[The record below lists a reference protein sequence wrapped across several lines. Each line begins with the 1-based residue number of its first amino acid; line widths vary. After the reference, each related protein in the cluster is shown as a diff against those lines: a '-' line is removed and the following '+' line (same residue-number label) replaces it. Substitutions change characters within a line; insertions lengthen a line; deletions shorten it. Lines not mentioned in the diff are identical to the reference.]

1 MVVSLARKML
11 LHDKLRFVIT
21 VAGVAFAV
29 ILVFVQIGLFLGL
42 LEYATVTIRQIDADL
57 WVTSRNTLNI
67 DFPSTFSETYV
78 QRVRAVPGVARADNL
93 IVWWL
98 FMALPT
104 GATEMVE
111 VYGLEDFEHWRIPW
125 DFESANPVDM
135 RCGPYIFVDKS
146 GERRLGPFEVGEY
159 RELNGHRMKIIGKT
173 HGAVSFTTTPIIF
186 MDSHRVQDLISPL
199 LTGKTTYIIVKLVP
213 DANPQAVKAAIA
225 KQLRYNDVLTSA
237 EWAKKSRNYWIST
250 TGLGLNMY
258 LTAFLGVLIG
268 VVVVAQT
275 LYTMTMDHLK
285 EFGTIKAIGGGNA
298 DIYRILLQQA
308 AIAAVTGFVIGLI
321 PALVM
326 RPFVADAGLT
336 LKLSWDFGLWVFVG
350 TFGFCLGAAMI
361 SFRKVANIDP
371 ALVFRS

>member
-1 MVVSLARKML
+1 MVSLARKML
-11 LHDKLRFVIT
+11 LHDKLRFTIT

-42 LEYATVTIRQIDADL
+42 LDYATVTIRQMDADL
-57 WVTSRNTLNI
+57 WVTSRNTANI
-67 DFPSTFSETYV
+67 DFPTTFSETYV

-111 VYGLEDFEHWRIPW
+111 VYGLEDFEHWGIPW
-125 DFESANPVDM
+125 NVESANPVDL
-135 RCGPYIFVDKS
+135 RSGPYILVDKA
-146 GERRLGPFEVGEY
+146 GERRLGPFKVGEY
-159 RELNGHRMKIIGKT
+159 YELNSHRMKIIGKT
-173 HGAVSFTTTPIIF
+173 RGAVSFTTTPIIF
-186 MDSHRVQDLISPL
+186 MDSHRVQNLVSQL
-199 LTGKTTYIIVKLVP
+199 LAGKTTYIVVKLVP
-213 DANPQAVKAAIA
+213 GANSQAVKAAIA
-225 KQLRYNDVLTSA
+225 RQLPYNDVYTSA
-237 EWAKKSRNYWIST
+237 EWAKKSRDYWIST

-258 LTAFLGVLIG
+258 LTAFLGVLVG

-285 EFGTIKAIGGGNA
+285 EFGTIKAIGGGNI

-308 AIAAVTGFVIGLI
+308 AIAAAVGFVIGLI

-326 RPFVADAGLT
+326 RSFIAEAGLT
-336 LKLSWDFGLWVFVG
+336 LKLSWDFGLWVLLG
-350 TFGFCLGAAMI
+350 TFCFCLGAAMI